1 MPEGDAVR
9 RTARRLD
16 GALSGEVLQHT
27 EFRVP
32 RAATVDLTGATV
44 LATAVV
50 GKHLLT
56 RTRGPLGEQTIHSHL
71 RMEGRWR
78 TGRAAPTPCSGPAH
92 AIRVWLVGERS
103 QAVGTHL
110 AEVAVLP
117 TAQET
122 TWVGHLGP
130 DILADDFEVEVLAD
144 RVAAQGARG
153 VVESL
158 LDQTVLSGLGT
169 MWAAELAH
177 TARVSPTHAAGDVPD
192 LVPALNRTRHRMR
205 RAILDD
211 PRASRA
217 RLSVFERT
225 GRSCPRCNGIIVSG
239 RVGTPPRDRVTYWC
253 PQCQD

>member
-1 MPEGDAVR
+1 VPEGDAVR

-16 GALSGEVLQHT
+16 RAMSGEVLQHT
-27 EFRVP
+27 DFRVP
-32 RAATVDLTGATV
+32 RAATVDLSGATV
-44 LATAVV
+44 VGTVVV

-56 RTRGPLGEQTIHSHL
+56 RTSGRLGEQTIHSHL
-71 RMEGRWR
+71 RMDGRWR

-92 AIRVWLVGERS
+92 AIRVWLLGERS

-117 TAQET
+117 TADEA

-130 DILADDFEVEVLAD
+130 DVLAD
-144 RVAAQGARG
+144 NFDAESLSERVAAQGGRG
-153 VVESL
+153 LVESL
-158 LDQTVLSGLGT
+158 LDQTVVSGLGT

-177 TARVSPTHAAGDVPD
+177 TARVVPTHAADDVPG
-192 LVPALNRTRHRMR
+192 LGAALSRTRQRMR

-253 PQCQD
+253 PRCQD